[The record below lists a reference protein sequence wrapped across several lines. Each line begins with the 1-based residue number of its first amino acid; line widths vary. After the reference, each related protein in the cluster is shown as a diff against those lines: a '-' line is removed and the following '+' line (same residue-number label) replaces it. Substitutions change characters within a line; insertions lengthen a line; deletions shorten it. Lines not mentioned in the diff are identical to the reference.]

1 MRALALA
8 LLMTSVSTAA
18 LAQAEPATTPE
29 QIAETMERH
38 VGHGTPSATGM
49 DAQPV
54 QVPSPAMP
62 TALDPVKVNL
72 SSAGSTSLKWS
83 VHFCSRPSVWKC
95 ACQYSAGHG
104 LRR

>member
-54 QVPSPAMP
+54 QIPSPAMP
-62 TALDPVKVNL
+62 ADLTPAGVAAAARRDQDALADVFNHRAVFGFGIGAPADL
-72 SSAGSTSLKWS
+72 DA
-83 VHFCSRPSVWKC
+83 
-95 ACQYSAGHG
+95 
-104 LRR
+104 